1 MNWHR
6 KRQIITLLFGA
17 GIALLIAMAGV
28 SVYLD
33 SLSVERSA
41 QLSKIRD
48 RTDLATRLLTA
59 LIDIETG
66 MRGYLITAD
75 PSYLAPLYRGRDAI
89 TDLRSSWGPEFDGWA
104 APGYSDLPLRTLM
117 ERRQKLNNDLLEAA
131 RISGVTAARDELR
144 GSEGKF
150 LMDRMRAVLAY
161 QMSTFREESNATQR
175 SADHLAGLHSILVV
189 SALSIAIL
197 FSIAQF
203 MLFRGEVYSRGTIE
217 LALRRR
223 NEERKQVGELSSALQ
238 LADSRRE
245 AYGIIEAYA
254 RRIMIEL
261 SGAFYVYTASRDQLT
276 RVAQWNLPGVTQ
288 VFADHLHPS
297 DCWGLR

>member
-1 MNWHR
+1 
-6 KRQIITLLFGA
+6 
-17 GIALLIAMAGV
+17 
-28 SVYLD
+28 
-33 SLSVERSA
+33 
-41 QLSKIRD
+41 
-48 RTDLATRLLTA
+48 
-59 LIDIETG
+59 
-66 MRGYLITAD
+66 
-75 PSYLAPLYRGRDAI
+75 
-89 TDLRSSWGPEFDGWA
+89 
-104 APGYSDLPLRTLM
+104 
-117 ERRQKLNNDLLEAA
+117 
-131 RISGVTAARDELR
+131 
-144 GSEGKF
+144 
-150 LMDRMRAVLAY
+150 
-161 QMSTFREESNATQR
+161 
-175 SADHLAGLHSILVV
+175 
-189 SALSIAIL
+189 
-197 FSIAQF
+197 